1 MKERNNTKGIT
12 LIALVI
18 TIIVLLILA
27 GVSIAMLTG
36 QNGILTQA
44 QNAKTTTANKSA
56 EEKVKLAVMAAR
68 AQSEDASLDATKLKT
83 EIEDN
88 YAGVA
93 ELTAGGFPVNVTMD
107 GKAFTV
113 DSYGNV
119 ELAGSKPQMTE
130 AKIVASA
137 NGEGTDVPDDQAEG
151 TELYISFKASLE
163 NGTITSVTC
172 DKGTVENKNGLYV
185 MKITQNG
192 TYTFTITGTGEA
204 GSVTSTIPV
213 KVSKY
218 DQRAGIKVGD
228 YVSYTP
234 DTATEKTY
242 DADKLKKGGYT
253 STQTVKKEDLN
264 WRVLR
269 KNDDGSID
277 LIGDATGNSVYF
289 SGLLGYNN
297 GVYLLNDI
305 CKELYSNSTHHI
317 TARSVNLEDM
327 EKWLTDSGK
336 TARAGYTNSD
346 SGKKYGE
353 TKEYKGSN
361 SYTPDIYGKTED
373 ESANYYSEPT
383 TNTYTPASGTAT
395 ADNTLN
401 AKQTYYYMPINQ
413 TNYGDGA
420 KVLSSSNYYWVA
432 TRYVNCDSSN
442 ADFGLRYAS
451 SYVNGNSMFYSSSN
465 TNLSS
470 NRLRPVVSLG
480 SDVQITPSTGTNS
493 ASNKHTIDW

>member
-204 GSVTSTIPV
+204 GSVKSIIPV

-218 DQRAGIKVGD
+218 ETSILKASDIAGKTDKTKIYGATVTGYTLPSGTTTDVKWKIFYADNSNIYLIADNYVERANLPNSTDG
-228 YVSYTP
+228 T
-234 DTATEKTY
+234 TATANKPNDGNSSYARTAYFSNILEDYKDGSSRITEN
-242 DADKLKKGGYT
+242 KLKALNNDYFNTKGYT
-253 STQTVKKEDLN
+253 SENSNMKSVAYMMDTTAWNSKFRDTSKAEYVVGGPTVELLFKSYNEKYKTAYE
-264 WRVLR
+264 
-269 KNDDGSID
+269 SQASS
-277 LIGDATGNSVYF
+277 ATGYQIRKTSSDSWSTGIGSMLKTSDSLYVITKQTDALAYWLASPSASSADYVMGVGCNGSV
-289 SGLLGYNN
+289 SGNYYGSGNN
-297 GVYLLNDI
+297 G
-305 CKELYSNSTHHI
+305 
-317 TARSVNLEDM
+317 
-327 EKWLTDSGK
+327 
-336 TARAGYTNSD
+336 
-346 SGKKYGE
+346 
-353 TKEYKGSN
+353 
-361 SYTPDIYGKTED
+361 
-373 ESANYYSEPT
+373 
-383 TNTYTPASGTAT
+383 
-395 ADNTLN
+395 
-401 AKQTYYYMPINQ
+401 
-413 TNYGDGA
+413 
-420 KVLSSSNYYWVA
+420 
-432 TRYVNCDSSN
+432 
-442 ADFGLRYAS
+442 F
-451 SYVNGNSMFYSSSN
+451 
-465 TNLSS
+465 
-470 NRLRPVVSLG
+470 RPLVCLK
-480 SDVQITPSTGTNS
+480 SDVTLEKVSDTEYAIQ
-493 ASNKHTIDW
+493 